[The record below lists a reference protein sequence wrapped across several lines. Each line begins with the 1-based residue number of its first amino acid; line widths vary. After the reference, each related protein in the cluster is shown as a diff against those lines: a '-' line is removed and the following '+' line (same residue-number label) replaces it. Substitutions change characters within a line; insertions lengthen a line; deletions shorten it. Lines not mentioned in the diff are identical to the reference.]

1 MNNTTP
7 TNRLRSPRG
16 VLVAAASL
24 VLGAGLVGCQGSAKQ
39 ADGFGSGA
47 DRPPTPRTLHM
58 MAKLINENG
67 RFDQAEFVLSRIISD
82 SPDYL
87 PAYVELADLYIER
100 GRFGDAIATLQG
112 ARTVAPND
120 PVIANNLGV
129 LLLRD
134 GAFADASEVFG
145 DAVAQ
150 DPTEARYH
158 ANLAVSYAM
167 QGEYQAAYAAWAAVL
182 PPEEV
187 FWNIG
192 VVAEARGDSSTANTY
207 FASANQI
214 RKGVRDDEPTAVVF
228 EDEDTFGPFPTATV
242 SVPVD

>member
-1 MNNTTP
+1 MLDSLTNNTV
-7 TNRLRSPRG
+7 RLLAG
-16 VLVAAASL
+16 AAASA
-24 VLGAGLVGCQGSAKQ
+24 VLAAGLIGCQSHAKQ
-39 ADGFGSGA
+39 ADAFGGGA

-67 RFDQAEFVLSRIISD
+67 RFDQAEFVLTRIIND
-82 SPDYL
+82 APDYL

-120 PVIANNLGV
+120 AVIANNLGV
-129 LLLRD
+129 LMLREKNLP
-134 GAFADASEVFG
+134 GAATAFRS
-145 DAVAQ
+145 AVEN
-150 DPTEARYH
+150 DPEEARYH
-158 ANLAVSYAM
+158 ANLAVSLAM
-167 QGEYQAAYAAWAAVL
+167 QGHYEQAYAAWASVL

-192 VVAEARGDSSTANTY
+192 VVAEARGDQAIATDY
-207 FASANQI
+207 FASANRI
-214 RKGVRDDEPTAVVF
+214 RKGLPDDEGDAYAAEPNG
-228 EDEDTFGPFPTATV
+228 DEYGPVPTATV